1 MCELAGFR
9 TCTNCV
15 RDVKTGPCTCLRVT
29 RKEGH
34 DSGVAEEN
42 IWVGGRQLHNKELHN
57 LAQIPSERE
66 NEGDM
71 MVGSCSMYDTEM
83 GHVKERD
90 RLQDLGINGEQYKS
104 GSQEAGCGLDSC
116 GTVVIG

>member
-1 MCELAGFR
+1 MQVCELAGFR
-9 TCTNCV
+9 TCSNCV
-15 RDVKTGPCTCLRVT
+15 RV
-29 RKEGH
+29 RKGH

-71 MVGSCSMYDTEM
+71 MAGSCSMCDTKM
-83 GHVKERD
+83 RNAYKYHV
-90 RLQDLGINGEQYKS
+90 
-104 GSQEAGCGLDSC
+104 
-116 GTVVIG
+116 GTCEGKRSLRRPRHKWRAV